1 MLPMNTSSLFKLGS
15 SSLHNKSVQYPESM
29 PRDSHNA
36 ASTANPALGSC
47 ASTESHT
54 KVSMKQLSFCSQKTL
69 HYTFF
74 SLPRAHGLTLKPGF
88 LPLRATSLYLST
100 IYQKLKRNKT
110 KQTLHTPC
118 HPLSFC
124 NLQS

>member
-54 KVSMKQLSFCSQKTL
+54 KVSMKQLLLFTEN
-69 HYTFF
+69 
-74 SLPRAHGLTLKPGF
+74 
-88 LPLRATSLYLST
+88 TSLYFFLPSSCT
-100 IYQKLKRNKT
+100 WTHTQTRLFTPESNFPLLKHYLPKIKK
-110 KQTLHTPC
+110 KQNQTNPPHTLPPTVF
-118 HPLSFC
+118 L
-124 NLQS
+124 